1 MARLTNIRKYLPKH
15 EIIVQIDNISKID
28 LSTVTKVVTSIV
40 PPKSTPLNYK
50 AIEEGFVLSFIN
62 DKDIN
67 AFYNPDNLYKLK
79 QYNLSPTLTPLSMI
93 NREVY
98 VPGVTRHIYYLP
110 KHEIIAEIKQKT
122 NID

>member
-50 AIEEGFVLSFIN
+50 EIEDGFVLSFIN

-67 AFYNPDNLYKLK
+67 AFYSPDNLYKLK
-79 QYNLSPTLTPLSMI
+79 QYNLSPTLTSL
-93 NREVY
+93 
-98 VPGVTRHIYYLP
+98 
-110 KHEIIAEIKQKT
+110 
-122 NID
+122 